1 MKFDNLRAN
10 WRLWL
15 LGLVIALAGVVIAR
29 VAAPHYTGKTQTVL
43 VSIGR
48 LISFVG
54 LFVIA
59 LGIKRRATKNADDN
73 SPDPS

>member
-1 MKFDNLRAN
+1 VKFENLRAN

-15 LGLVIALAGVVIAR
+15 LGLVVALAGVVIAR

-48 LISFVG
+48 LISFAG
-54 LFVIA
+54 LFFIA
-59 LGIKRRATKNADDN
+59 LGIKRRMSNTDKEN
-73 SPDPS
+73 P